1 MTVASQRNFFR
12 LHFQKSSLSLSDTE
26 IYVANRNEAE
36 RMEGEDED
44 EGQEEDVV
52 SFQPLPPPLHTM
64 RASDPENLVM
74 SANLKEEAKRL
85 RTFINWPNTRIHPK
99 DLAKAGFYYTG
110 VQDCVRC
117 IFCG

>member
-1 MTVASQRNFFR
+1 
-12 LHFQKSSLSLSDTE
+12 
-26 IYVANRNEAE
+26 VANGSEAE
-36 RMEGEDED
+36 RMEGGE
-44 EGQEEDVV
+44 EEDVV
-52 SFQPLPPPLHTM
+52 SFQSLPPPLHTM